1 MLCVASELCRSN
13 ERFTFSVRLFIG
25 GALFICADTIENV
38 WEVPMSGS
46 SSNKPKGNMNKIVS
60 GVTAVTSLITLAKP
74 VADTIQDYTSKTMEE
89 RKRLI
94 SVPELYSKEY
104 PLSIEQ
110 AVELL
115 NNYGLKSTLVKTSI
129 DDADVKYRKCFA
141 SQVISTKPKGKQ
153 KVEPGT
159 MILVKYI
166 TQEVIDESQKIFE
179 ELEARKNESALQKK
193 NKHLEREQK
202 TKELMQNA
210 RSKVQKVFQKS
221 KEDNNEQKEE

>member
-13 ERFTFSVRLFIG
+13 ERFTFSVRLFVG

-94 SVPELYSKEY
+94 SVPE
-104 PLSIEQ
+104 
-110 AVELL
+110 
-115 NNYGLKSTLVKTSI
+115 
-129 DDADVKYRKCFA
+129 
-141 SQVISTKPKGKQ
+141 
-153 KVEPGT
+153 
-159 MILVKYI
+159 
-166 TQEVIDESQKIFE
+166 
-179 ELEARKNESALQKK
+179 
-193 NKHLEREQK
+193 
-202 TKELMQNA
+202 
-210 RSKVQKVFQKS
+210 
-221 KEDNNEQKEE
+221 

>member
-1 MLCVASELCRSN
+1 
-13 ERFTFSVRLFIG
+13 
-25 GALFICADTIENV
+25 
-38 WEVPMSGS
+38 MSGS
-46 SSNKPKGNMNKIVS
+46 SNNKPNRNVNKIVS
-60 GVTAVTSLITLAKP
+60 GVTAVTSLMTLAKP

-89 RKRLI
+89 RKRLV

-104 PLSIEQ
+104 PLSVEQ

-115 NNYGLKSTLVKTSI
+115 NNCGLKSTLVKTSI

-159 MILVKYI
+159 MVLVKYI

-179 ELEARKNESALQKK
+179 ELEAKKNEIALQKENRK
-193 NKHLEREQK
+193 VEREEK
-202 TKELMQNA
+202 RERIVQNA
-210 RSKVQKVFQKS
+210 RNKIQKVFRKN
-221 KEDNNEQKEE
+221 KEGDSNE

>member
-1 MLCVASELCRSN
+1 
-13 ERFTFSVRLFIG
+13 
-25 GALFICADTIENV
+25 
-38 WEVPMSGS
+38 MSGS
-46 SSNKPKGNMNKIVS
+46 SSNKSNRNVNKIVS

-74 VADTIQDYTSKTMEE
+74 VADTIQDYANKTSEE

-104 PLSIEQ
+104 PLSVEQ

-115 NNYGLKSTLVKTSI
+115 NNCGLKSTLVKTSI
-129 DDADVKYRKCFA
+129 NDSDIKYRKCFA

-166 TQEVIDESQKIFE
+166 TQEVIDESQRIFD
-179 ELEARKNESALQKK
+179 ELEARKNEVALQKK

-202 TKELMQNA
+202 TKQIVQDV
-210 RSKVQKVFQKS
+210 RSKVQKVFRKN
-221 KEDNNEQKEE
+221 KEDSNEQEE